1 MMDLKQP
8 DILEGDVME
17 AVAAVAT
24 RSTVPAN
31 VTPFRARSALRD
43 VSRAAPTYSPCDNR
57 DPTASRGRDADELAN
72 LDEIVTAR
80 TRMAKGEILYRSGG
94 RFADL
99 YVIRL
104 GSFKTVLLADDGA
117 EQVAGYHMAGEIL
130 GADGIGTGLHDS
142 EAVALEDSEV
152 WAISFDRLQTLARD
166 RMAVQQNFHRVLS
179 REIVRERKIMM
190 MLGTMSA
197 EQRLAAFLL
206 DLSERY
212 RERGYSSSE
221 FVLRMTREEIGSYLG
236 LKLETV
242 SRLFSRFQREA
253 LVQVRGRVVKLL
265 DLMSLK
271 ELLEH
276 SA

>member
-8 DILEGDVME
+8 DIVEGDVMQ
-17 AVAAVAT
+17 AAAAVAV
-24 RSTVPAN
+24 RSAVPAN

-43 VSRAAPTYSPCDNR
+43 VSRAVPPDSTREPGSL
-57 DPTASRGRDADELAN
+57 GRDADEIAN
-72 LDEIVTAR
+72 LDGIVTAR
-80 TRMAKGEILYRSGG
+80 MRLAKGETLYRSGG
-94 RFADL
+94 RFVGL
-99 YVIRL
+99 YMIRL

-117 EQVAGYHMAGEIL
+117 EQVAGYHMSGEIL
-130 GADGIGTGLHDS
+130 GADGIGTSLHDS

-152 WAISFDRLQTLARD
+152 WTLSFDRLQTLARD

-197 EQRLAAFLL
+197 EQRLAAFLI

-253 LVQVRGRVVKLL
+253 LLQVQGRLVKLL

-271 ELLEH
+271 ELLGH